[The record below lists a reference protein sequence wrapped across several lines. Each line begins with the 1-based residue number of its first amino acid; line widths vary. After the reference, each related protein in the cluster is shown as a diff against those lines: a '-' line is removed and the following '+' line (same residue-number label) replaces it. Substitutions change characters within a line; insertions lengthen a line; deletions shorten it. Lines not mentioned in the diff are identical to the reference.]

1 MDTISIPSKTAQ
13 RVREE
18 ARKLGASVEE
28 YVLEL
33 ITQGLDPKDKAVEY
47 VEAAEELVERAEDEL
62 KKGDVR
68 QAAEKVWGAAALA
81 DKAYAWCRDG
91 RRLTS
96 PRELWEY
103 KDMMADEIGD
113 WVNHVWNEAG
123 SMHICFYE
131 GWCTERSVR
140 TALKQVERLVK
151 EISARISGV
160 S

>member
-1 MDTISIPSKTAQ
+1 MDTISIPRKTAQ

-18 ARKLGASVEE
+18 ARKLGVSVEE

-33 ITQGLDPKDKAVEY
+33 ITQGLDPKDRAVKY
-47 VEAAEELVERAEDEL
+47 VEAAEELVERAGDEL

-81 DKAYAWCRDG
+81 IKAYAWWRDG
-91 RRLTS
+91 RRLAS
-96 PRELWEY
+96 HRELWEY
-103 KDMMADEIGD
+103 KDMVADEVGD

-123 SMHICFYE
+123 GMHACFYE

-151 EISARISGV
+151 EISARVGGV